1 MREPASLFASPELT
15 RLAQKVMN
23 THARSFSSAAI
34 FFSASTRADAA
45 LLYAFARTAD
55 DLCDE
60 ESLGPMAQRMQT
72 FARLSLCAQQGRGA
86 LSAGSDAMASA
97 AGRMLQSNGVH
108 PQVLA
113 HFLQGLRDDA
123 GPRQLET
130 TDDLLR
136 FAFAVA
142 GTVGQ
147 MMRPLL
153 GAPIEVERYAIA
165 LGVAMQLTNVA
176 RDVEEDALR
185 GRCYLPAQWD
195 LQWKFKAGLINDKQR
210 TLAFPMVRR
219 VLALADDFYAF
230 AAQGLEAI
238 PTRNRRAIRIS
249 MALYQGIG
257 QKILKVGPEQYW
269 KGRVHLSRLE
279 RSGRIVRT
287 ILRGGR
293 SGLGTS
299 GGSDPSGLR
308 GCSDGSDDSSGQV
321 NPSSAVAANFLRV
334 QMKLQLQLQRPSAGA
349 AWQFA
354 V

>member
-1 MREPASLFASPELT
+1 MREPAPLSASLELT

-23 THARSFSSAAI
+23 LHARSFSSAAI
-34 FFSASTRADAA
+34 FFSAGTRADAA

-60 ESLGPMAQRMQT
+60 ENLGPLAQRMQT
-72 FARLSLCAQQGRGA
+72 FARLSLCAQQGREA
-86 LSAGSDAMASA
+86 SAADGDAMASA
-97 AGRMLQSNGVH
+97 AGRMLQSHGVH

-113 HFLQGLRDDA
+113 HFLQGLHDDA
-123 GPRQLET
+123 GPRQLES

-153 GAPIEVERYAIA
+153 GAPLEVERYAIA

-185 GRCYLPAQWD
+185 GRCYLPSQWD
-195 LQWKFKAGLINDKQR
+195 PQWKFEAGLIGYGQR
-210 TLAFPMVRR
+210 ARAFPMVRR

-238 PTRNRRAIRIS
+238 PTRNRRAIRIA

-257 QKILKVGPEQYW
+257 HKILKVGPDEYW
-269 KGRVHLSRLE
+269 KGRVHLTRLE
-279 RSGRIVRT
+279 RSSRIVRT

-293 SGLGTS
+293 GGLVRS
-299 GGSDPSGLR
+299 GGSGGLDESR
-308 GCSDGSDDSSGQV
+308 GKF
-321 NPSSAVAANFLRV
+321 NPSSAVAANFLHA
-334 QMKLQLQLQRPSAGA
+334 QMKLQLQLQGPSAA
-349 AWQFA
+349 ATWQFA